1 MSNNINKQHQTAPP
15 PLPSLTDKKL
25 YFSYGSG
32 FSLRTGSKLSSG
44 FTIIEVALVLA
55 IAGLIFLVVFLALPA
70 LQNSQKDMARREDV
84 GRVVAALQS
93 YKIDNGGDLSG
104 LVSGDVSGNWTIIG
118 ITPTPLGSYVGKL
131 GPEIR
136 QVAIAPSMGGNALN
150 PGVNEDINIFIGSSC
165 GDNTNLSSVNA
176 AVTVRVANKT
186 QVYCQSL

>member
-1 MSNNINKQHQTAPP
+1 MGNNTNKQRRIVIPP
-15 PLPSLTDKKL
+15 PSQSLTDKKL

-32 FSLRTGSKLSSG
+32 FSLRTDSKLSSG

-70 LQNSQKDMARREDV
+70 LQNSQKDTARREDV

-104 LVSGDVSGNWTIIG
+104 LVSGNYWTVIN
-118 ITPTPLGSYVGKL
+118 ITPLASYVGKL
-131 GPEIR
+131 GPEIHLTS
-136 QVAIAPSMGGNALN
+136 IAPSMGLSPFNH
-150 PGVNEDINIFIGSSC
+150 GVNENIDIYIGSDC
-165 GDNTNLSSVNA
+165 RGNTNLSSVNA

-186 QVYCQSL
+186 KIYCQSL